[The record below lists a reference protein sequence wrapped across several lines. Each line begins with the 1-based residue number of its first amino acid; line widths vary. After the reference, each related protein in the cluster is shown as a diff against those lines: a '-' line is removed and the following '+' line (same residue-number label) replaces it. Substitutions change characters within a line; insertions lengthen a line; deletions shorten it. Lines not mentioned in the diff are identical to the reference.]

1 MLLIIFFTT
10 GCFRAQCLQP
20 NREAGTGMTSNEPNT
35 TLEAATRRAILG
47 GATLFGVFAAGGLR
61 AQPKPAMAV
70 KPGRAETRALTSLH
84 QEIEIA
90 APPAKIYQG
99 LLSSKQFTAF
109 SGVPATIDP
118 KVGGAFSLFGGQVV
132 GRNVELVA
140 NRRIVQAW
148 RPLGDFPD
156 GVYTLVKFELTPKG
170 KGTLLVL
177 DHTGFPPGHYDHLYS
192 GWGEHYWVPLKKFLA

>member
-1 MLLIIFFTT
+1 MEI
-10 GCFRAQCLQP
+10 GMSEKQP
-20 NREAGTGMTSNEPNT
+20 RGSTEP
-35 TLEAATRRAILG
+35 ATRRAILG
-47 GATLFGVFAAGGLR
+47 GAALLGVFAPGGLR

-70 KPGRAETRALTSLH
+70 QPSRPETRALTSLH
-84 QEIEIA
+84 QEIAIE
-90 APPAKIYQG
+90 APPAKIYQA
-99 LLSSKQFTAF
+99 LLSSKLFTAF
-109 SGVPATIDP
+109 SGAPATIDP

-140 NRRIVQAW
+140 NKRIVQAW

-177 DHTGFPPGHYDHLYS
+177 DHTGFPPGHYDHLYA